1 VQLPA
6 DRIHGQRQH
15 ADRAVQLRSKHS
27 DGHRRF
33 EVDRLV
39 ERFEVSIRAAVVAE
53 REVVHPLAERGAKPK
68 RAIAL
73 LDDKAL
79 ERIVHDAVWLYGVGV
94 FIVAVVVAF
103 VETLL
108 GDVGNGQLDS
118 DLVALWIVRLYVNQ
132 VLRDVPALAVVA
144 IEASLLAIEVKVA
157 LVKLIVEPRP
167 VSLQ

>member
-1 VQLPA
+1 
-6 DRIHGQRQH
+6 
-15 ADRAVQLRSKHS
+15 
-27 DGHRRF
+27 
-33 EVDRLV
+33 
-39 ERFEVSIRAAVVAE
+39 
-53 REVVHPLAERGAKPK
+53 
-68 RAIAL
+68 
-73 LDDKAL
+73 
-79 ERIVHDAVWLYGVGV
+79 VWLYGVGV